1 MESTIYIVAGKEFEL
16 QHHGVKGMKWGVRR
30 KDRIRSSSPA
40 YDTKTGKWTR
50 EPEGGSI
57 GKQVAVNK
65 AKSLK
70 AKRTA
75 KKALKEGYA
84 EYKTFEKDMHN
95 LHGSSRKYSLDKNTG
110 KYVDRKTGK
119 TIEDYEYKG
128 LQSYESARKS
138 RNISVSSKVGIAL
151 QTIGTMYVAD
161 VTLTGGAVTR
171 SVAKAGKAAVKNAMS
186 KVGDTIFDYSVLD
199 ASGKVLRRF
208 N

>member
-1 MESTIYIVAGKEFEL
+1 MESTTYTVAGQEFEL
-16 QHHGVKGMKWGVRR
+16 KHYGVKGMKWGVRR
-30 KDRIRSSSPA
+30 KDRIRSSAPA

-70 AKRTA
+70 EKHAA

-84 EYKTFEKDMHN
+84 EYQTFEKDMHN
-95 LHGSSRKYSLDKNTG
+95 LHGSSRKYKLDKNTG
-110 KYVDRKTGK
+110 KYVNPKTGK

-138 RNISVSSKVGIAL
+138 RNVSIASKGASAVSNL
-151 QTIGTMYVAD
+151 LLTSLAD
-161 VTLTGGAVTR
+161 DIFYGGA
-171 SVAKAGKAAVKNAMS
+171 GKEAIKRTGRAAITAIVMARGGYDIKWFD
-186 KVGDTIFDYSVLD
+186 KQGRRVG
-199 ASGKVLRRF
+199 
-208 N
+208 

>member
-1 MESTIYIVAGKEFEL
+1 MESTIYTVAGKEFEL
-16 QHHGVKGMKWGVRR
+16 QHYGVKGMKWGRR

-40 YDTKTGKWTR
+40 YNTKTGKWTR

-57 GKQVAVNK
+57 SKQVAVYN
-65 AKSLK
+65 AKGLK
-70 AKRTA
+70 AKHAA

-84 EYKTFEKDMHN
+84 EYQTFEKDMHSQ
-95 LHGSSRKYSLDKNTG
+95 HGSSRKYSLDKSTG

-128 LQSYESARKS
+128 LKDYEIARKS
-138 RNISVSSKVGIAL
+138 RNVRTASAVGSVL

-171 SVAKAGKAAVKNAMS
+171 SVAKAGKSAVKNAMG
-186 KVGDTIFDYSVLD
+186 KIGDTIFDYSILD

-208 N
+208 

>member
-1 MESTIYIVAGKEFEL
+1 MESTEL
-16 QHHGVKGMKWGVRR
+16 MHYGVKGMKWGVRR
-30 KDRIRSSSPA
+30 RDRIRSSSPA
-40 YDTKTGKWTR
+40 YDTKTGKWMR

-57 GKQVAVNK
+57 RKQVAVNK

-75 KKALKEGYA
+75 KKTLKDGYA
-84 EYKTFEKDMHN
+84 EYQTFEKDMHD
-95 LHGSSRKYSLDKNTG
+95 LYGSSRKYSLDKNTG
-110 KYVDRKTGK
+110 KYVNPKTGK

-138 RNISVSSKVGIAL
+138 RNVRTASKVGSVL
-151 QTIGTMYVAD
+151 QAIGTMYVAD

-171 SVAKAGKAAVKNAMS
+171 SAAKAGKAAVKNAMG
-186 KVGDTIFDYSVLD
+186 KVGDTIFDYSILD

-208 N
+208 S